1 MDKFEELLLKRDEAM
16 EHIYEANELILA
28 GNEAGLDVS
37 AIIIEREKL
46 ANRVAEINDFLET
59 LRA

>member
-1 MDKFEELLLKRDEAM
+1 MDKFEELLLKRDEVM
-16 EHIYEANELILA
+16 ELIYEANEYILA

-37 AIIIEREKL
+37 AIIEQREKL
-46 ANRVAEINDFLET
+46 SNRVAEINDFLET